1 MTHSTTFKISPA
13 IFILVLLF
21 SCSTSSNNHVQIPET
36 ILSEKKFAKVLA
48 DFALAEGAA
57 NMNIKNVAFQKFDTV
72 YAFNPL
78 KENNIRKT
86 QYDSTILF
94 YSQHVELYKKV
105 YENVLAL
112 LSELQVKRDSLKVDS
127 IAK

>member
-1 MTHSTTFKISPA
+1 MPRSIVLRISST
-13 IFILVLLF
+13 IFTLVLLL
-21 SCSTSSNNHVQIPET
+21 SCSTSSNNHVQIPGT
-36 ILSEKKFAKVLA
+36 VLSEEKFAKVLA

-57 NMNIKNVAFQKFDTV
+57 NMNIKNVAFQTFDTV

-94 YSQHVELYKKV
+94 YSQHIELYKNV

-112 LSELQVKRDSLKVDS
+112 LSEMQVKRDSLKVHS

>member
-1 MTHSTTFKISPA
+1 MRPSATSKVSS
-13 IFILVLLF
+13 FILILMLLL
-21 SCSTSSNNHVQIPET
+21 SCNPSSTRDFQIPEN
-36 ILSEKKFAKVLA
+36 ILSEDQFAKVLA
-48 DFALAEGAA
+48 DFALAEGAT

-78 KENNIRKT
+78 KENNIRLS

-94 YSQHVELYKKV
+94 YSQHLESYKKI
-105 YENVLAL
+105 YDNVLAL
-112 LSELQVKRDSLKVDS
+112 LSEMQVKRDSLKLDS

>member
-1 MTHSTTFKISPA
+1 MLLLSCNPSSTRDF
-13 IFILVLLF
+13 
-21 SCSTSSNNHVQIPET
+21 QIPEN
-36 ILSEKKFAKVLA
+36 ILSEDQFAKVLA
-48 DFALAEGAA
+48 DFALAEGAT

-78 KENNIRKT
+78 KENNIRLS

-94 YSQHVELYKKV
+94 YSQHLESYKKI
-105 YENVLAL
+105 YDNVLAL
-112 LSELQVKRDSLKVDS
+112 LSEMQVKRDSLKLDS